1 MTVHKSQQPQKDA
14 HVLIIDD
21 SRSIQQFVGDLLH
34 EAGYAVSSAFDG
46 ESGLAL
52 ICSSEPDV
60 VLLDVE
66 MPGMTGLQVL
76 DQLSGKRPLFSI
88 IMFTTR
94 SSIEQIV
101 EGLSKGAD
109 DYIVKPFKPEELLA
123 RVASARR
130 TVALKRQLAGAR
142 RQAEEALARLC
153 ETQSQLIEEKKM
165 HAIARLAA
173 GIAHEINNPLGFI
186 QSNLGTLGRYT
197 EFLIS
202 SINSYLKEELD
213 SDTPPTVDLKKLRVI
228 RKDISPLIQETQ
240 EGFGRIAE
248 IVRNFLHLEQGIG
261 THETQEEN
269 LNDILA
275 GIMSGL
281 GSEITADIRMTFTPA
296 LVPLPVMGVLT
307 MLNTVFVNLVQNA
320 VEAVAPGG
328 EIRIRTGKE
337 SGRMF
342 CELHDSGSGI
352 TPENLPHIFDP
363 FFTTKTDAKHFG
375 LGLTVA
381 ECFVHAHGGTM
392 EVTSPDGGGT
402 RVMVLLPAAGQNN
415 YQNA

>member
-1 MTVHKSQQPQKDA
+1 MIAEENQKPQQGA

-21 SRSIQQFVGDLLH
+21 SRSIQQFVGGLLH
-34 EAGYAVSSAFDG
+34 EAGYEVSSAYDG
-46 ESGLAL
+46 KSGLAL
-52 ICSSEPDV
+52 IGSSEPDV

-76 DQLSGKRPLFSI
+76 DQLAEKRPLFSI

-94 SSIEQIV
+94 SSIDQIV

-123 RVASARR
+123 RVAAARR
-130 TVALKRQLAGAR
+130 TVALKRELADAH
-142 RQAEEALARLC
+142 RQAEEALIRLR
-153 ETQSQLIEEKKM
+153 ETQSQLVEEKKM

-173 GIAHEINNPLGFI
+173 GVAHEINNPLGFI
-186 QSNLGTLGRYT
+186 RSNLGTLGRYS

-213 SDTPPTVDLKKLRVI
+213 SDASPSVDLKKLRVI

-240 EGFGRIAE
+240 EGFDRIAE
-248 IVRNFLHLEQGIG
+248 IVRNFMHLEQGIG

-269 LNDILA
+269 LNNILA
-275 GIMSGL
+275 GIVSVL
-281 GSEITADIRMTFTPA
+281 GSEISADIRMTFTPA
-296 LVPLPVMGVLT
+296 LAPLPVMGVLT

-328 EIRIRTGKE
+328 EIRIRAGRK
-337 SGRMF
+337 SGRQF

-352 TPENLPHIFDP
+352 KAEDLPHIFDP
-363 FFTTKTDAKHFG
+363 FFSTKTNAKHFG
-375 LGLTVA
+375 LGLTIA
-381 ECFVHAHGGTM
+381 ECFVHAHGGTI
-392 EVTSPDGGGT
+392 EVTSSDGGGT

-415 YQNA
+415 